1 MTHENPECANG
12 QGVADAGAA
21 AGAAATSPL
30 PRRRRPTDLATI
42 TDCRRE
48 MARLYRA
55 GREGVVPAGDAAK
68 FAFVLMSL
76 AALIR
81 DEQFEARLTALE
93 IERRADAT
101 AA

>member
-1 MTHENPECANG
+1 MTDFPEPTDG
-12 QGVADAGAA
+12 QTLAELAA
-21 AGAAATSPL
+21 RVKATRPL
-30 PRRRRPTDLATI
+30 PPSRRRRPTDLATI

-55 GREGVVPAGDAAK
+55 GRDGAVPAGDAAK

-81 DEQFEARLTALE
+81 DEQFETRLTALE
-93 IERRADAT
+93 IARHAHTT